1 MTLSVSTLSPLSSPT
16 VDDGVMSSPRPRA
29 DGPRRRTFTPEQ
41 KLAHLQAY
49 EQACEQHQG
58 GAYLRRE
65 GLYSSLITEWRR
77 LRDAGVLEGKQPGDT
92 VGRPSKE
99 QAEIARLRRELEATQ
114 QRLDRTETAL
124 EIMGKARAL
133 LEDISRSADTEP
145 KRKRR

>member
-1 MTLSVSTLSPLSSPT
+1 MSVSALSPSLSAT
-16 VDDGVMSSPRPRA
+16 VDDGVMISPRPRA
-29 DGPRRRTFTPEQ
+29 DGPRRRTFTAEQ

-49 EQACEQHQG
+49 ELACEQQQG

-77 LRDAGVLEGKQPGDT
+77 LRDAGVLEGKQPGQT
-92 VGRPSKE
+92 LGRPNRE
-99 QAEIARLRRELEATQ
+99 QAEIARLRRELEQAQ

-133 LEDISRSADTEP
+133 LEDISRSADEEP
-145 KRKRR
+145 KHKRR